1 MLPCLRDTLSEPTL
15 GGPPQRSGWCR
26 APVGR
31 LGVFDRRDLVEV
43 GSVNVHGVDPAAISS
58 RTVKTIVDPSGDHV
72 GSCAPDP
79 AGSFP
84 GPDADPCRPM
94 LAPRLP
100 PVAPGDQRTKANPRR
115 ASASC
120 RSWYTSSR
128 ASPRSSSCGVRTP
141 ASSDWSVG
149 TASVRVSLARE
160 GRRNV
165 QRPNALTRYFARASV
180 VFSPS
185 TPREV
190 RLGVN
195 VHSVP
200 LRA

>member
-100 PVAPGDQRTKANPRR
+100 PSRQEINAQRPTPVAPAHHAVPGTRR
-115 ASASC
+115 AGRALVLRHAGCGHRPHQTGLSELRRCASA
-120 RSWYTSSR
+120 WL
-128 ASPRSSSCGVRTP
+128 VRDAETCKGP
-141 ASSDWSVG
+141 M
-149 TASVRVSLARE
+149 R
-160 GRRNV
+160 
-165 QRPNALTRYFARASV
+165 
-180 VFSPS
+180 
-185 TPREV
+185 
-190 RLGVN
+190 
-195 VHSVP
+195 
-200 LRA
+200 